1 MSYYYEEETID
12 INDVFKV
19 LNLIKTTNP
28 AQYRQLYVQTVYQFL
43 YDISLYMQYFPQGTF
58 TLFES
63 DNLTIYIKN
72 QTIQATYDGQ
82 LIAGLTNIA
91 QIVAQLLGYDFSLLY
106 SFLSA
111 VYYNLNKIAQQIVPQ
126 SNVKQYLQDL
136 YNRLTNIG

>member
-1 MSYYYEEETID
+1 VSYYYEEETID